1 MENFVCEAVGETTVK
16 EDIERVVTDV
26 LNEFVEVIGS
36 TTGRLTKTRFS
47 IVEPMSRPGVQWY
60 SEAEEVFRKVYTE
73 KIVGLGR
80 INVNVVRM

>member
-1 MENFVCEAVGETTVK
+1 M
-16 EDIERVVTDV
+16 
-26 LNEFVEVIGS
+26 
-36 TTGRLTKTRFS
+36 TKTRFS

-80 INVNVVRM
+80 INVNVVKMDDLPSQLFDKKERNLKQLILFRFSYFSIMEIFHIVF